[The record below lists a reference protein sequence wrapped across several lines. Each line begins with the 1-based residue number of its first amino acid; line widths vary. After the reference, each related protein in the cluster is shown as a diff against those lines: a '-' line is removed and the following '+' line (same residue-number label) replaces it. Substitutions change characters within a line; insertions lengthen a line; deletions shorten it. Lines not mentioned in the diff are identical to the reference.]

1 MKMKSIMV
9 ISRVPK
15 SGMRITLMGL
25 ISMLKQEVQD
35 IALLKPI
42 VSDKKEYGED
52 IEFFT
57 NYFKLTQDPKNSYG
71 ISVSKI
77 KKEIARDN
85 IEYIYETLLEQY
97 EALLNRYDFV
107 LCEGVQSLELE
118 EFLDFD
124 INFEIAKNLQIP
136 VIEIVNG
143 YQERFETIKENITY
157 IIHQSQKEGVQLLG
171 IFINRVSNDILQKL
185 KDMSVE
191 VPLFLLPEIKELNK
205 PTLLDIIKQTN
216 AKLITTDRGM
226 LERVVE
232 QTKIAT
238 MMLDNY
244 LNYLENGD
252 LIIVSGDRSDIIVGT
267 FVASLSNYYP
277 SITGIILTGGI
288 IPNANISK
296 LLEGTNIPAL
306 PILALHTNTQE
317 SVMLLE
323 SVSPQIT
330 TDSHQKIA
338 LANGIFSEYID
349 LNLLK
354 KHLSLPQPKY
364 MTPIRFTHMLYT
376 KAKLLKS
383 NILLP
388 ESEDERV
395 LRAVDRVL
403 KLGLCDI
410 TFLGDPIEIKRKSTL
425 LGLDLSMATIIN
437 PKKSKYKDEFIEIFY
452 QLRKEKGVVKAMARE
467 LMSRTNY
474 FATMMLYLGY
484 VDGIVSGATHTTR
497 ETIKP
502 AFEIIKTRKGVDIIS
517 SLFFMLVNNR
527 VLVYADC
534 AINPNPSSKELAQIA
549 INSAN
554 IAKSLG
560 IEPKIAMLSYS
571 SGTSGIGED
580 VEKVRTATQ
589 IVKQKEPTLLIEG
602 PIQYDTAIDKKVAHQ
617 KMPNSK
623 VAGEATVFIFP
634 DLNTGNNTYKAVQ
647 RSANAIAI
655 GPILEGLNKPVN
667 DLSRGCLVE
676 DIINTIAITA
686 IQVGA
691 TK

>member
-1 MKMKSIMV
+1 MKIKSIMV

-57 NYFKLTQDPKNSYG
+57 NYFKLTQKPKNSYG

-85 IEYIYETLLEQY
+85 IKNIYETLLEQY

-171 IFINRVSNDILQKL
+171 IFVNRVSNDILQKL

-277 SITGIILTGGI
+277 SITGIIVTGGI

-410 TFLGDPIEIKRKSTL
+410 TFLGDPIEIKHKSTL

-452 QLRKEKGVVKAMARE
+452 QLRKEKRIVKAMARE

-667 DLSRGCLVE
+667 DLSRGCLIE

-686 IQVGA
+686 IQAGA

>member
-1 MKMKSIMV
+1 MKIKSIMV

-57 NYFKLTQDPKNSYG
+57 NYFKLTQKPKNSYG

-85 IEYIYETLLEQY
+85 IKNIYETLLEQY

-171 IFINRVSNDILQKL
+171 IFVNRVSNDILQKL

-277 SITGIILTGGI
+277 SITGIIVTGGI

-410 TFLGDPIEIKRKSTL
+410 TFLGDPIEIKHKSTL

-452 QLRKEKGVVKAMARE
+452 QLRKEKQIVKAMARE

-667 DLSRGCLVE
+667 DLSRGCLIE

-686 IQVGA
+686 IQAGA

>member
-171 IFINRVSNDILQKL
+171 IFVNRVSNDILQKL

>member
-1 MKMKSIMV
+1 MKTKSLMV

-15 SGMRITLMGL
+15 SGMRITLMGI

-42 VSDKKEYGED
+42 VSDRQEYGED

-57 NYFKLTQDPKNSYG
+57 NYFKLIQNPQKSYG
-71 ISVSKI
+71 VSI
-77 KKEIARDN
+77 NRVKKEVARDN
-85 IEYIYETLLEQY
+85 IEYIYETILEQY
-97 EALLNRYDFV
+97 EELLNSYDFV
-107 LCEGVQSLELE
+107 LCEGIQSIELE

-136 VIEIVNG
+136 IVEIING
-143 YQERFETIKENITY
+143 YKEDFDTIEDSIRY
-157 IIHQSQKEGVQLLG
+157 IINQSQKEGVLLLG
-171 IFINRVSNDILQKL
+171 IFINRVSLDIIDRLRNIKL
-185 KDMSVE
+185 DI
-191 VPLFLLPEIKELNK
+191 PLFILPEIEELNR

-216 AKLITTDRGM
+216 AKLITKDKNV
-226 LERVVE
+226 LQRVVK
-232 QTKIAT
+232 QTKVAT

-244 LNYLENGD
+244 LNYLEDGD
-252 LIIVSGDRSDIIVGT
+252 LIIVSGDRSDIIIGT
-267 FVASLSNYYP
+267 FVANLSNHYP
-277 SITGIILTGGI
+277 TITGMVLTGGI
-288 IPNANISK
+288 IPHANISK

-306 PILALHTNTQE
+306 PILALPNNTQE
-317 SVMLLE
+317 SVEILKR
-323 SVSPQIT
+323 VSPQIT
-330 TDSHQKIA
+330 IESYQKIA
-338 LANGIFSEYID
+338 IANGMFEKYID
-349 LNLLK
+349 LNILK

-364 MTPIRFTHMLYT
+364 MTPIRFTHMIYT
-376 KAKLLKS
+376 KAKSLQS

-395 LRAVDRVL
+395 LRAVDIVL
-403 KLGLCDI
+403 KRDLCQI
-410 TFLGDPIEIKRKSTL
+410 TLLGDPQKIENRCNL
-425 LGLDLSMATIIN
+425 LGLDLSKATIIN
-437 PKKSKYKDEFIEIFY
+437 PQKYIYRDEFIEEFY
-452 QLRKEKGVVKAMARE
+452 QLRKDKGVIKAIARE
-467 LMSRTNY
+467 LISRTSY
-474 FATMMLYLGY
+474 FATMMLYMGY

-502 AFEIIKTRKGVDIIS
+502 AFQIIKTKKGVDIIS
-517 SLFFMLVNNR
+517 SVFFMLVNSR
-527 VLVYADC
+527 VLVYGDC

-560 IEPKIAMLSYS
+560 IEPKVAMLSYS
-571 SGTSGIGED
+571 SGTSGVGED
-580 VEKVRTATQ
+580 VEKVREATQ
-589 IVKQKEPTLLIEG
+589 IVKKREPNLLIEG
-602 PIQYDTAIDKKVAHQ
+602 PIQYDSAIDKKVASQ

-623 VAGEATVFIFP
+623 VAGEANIFIFP

-655 GPILEGLNKPVN
+655 GPILEGLNRPVN

-686 IQVGA
+686 IQAGENR
-691 TK
+691 

>member
-1 MKMKSIMV
+1 
-9 ISRVPK
+9 
-15 SGMRITLMGL
+15 MGL

-97 EALLNRYDFV
+97 EVLLNRYDFV

>member
-1 MKMKSIMV
+1 METKSIMV

-42 VSDKKEYGED
+42 VSNRKEYGED
-52 IEFFT
+52 IDFFT

-85 IEYIYETLLEQY
+85 IKNIYETLLEQY

-171 IFINRVSNDILQKL
+171 IFVNRVSNDILQKL

-410 TFLGDPIEIKRKSTL
+410 TFLGDPIEIKHKSTL

-452 QLRKEKGVVKAMARE
+452 QLRKEKRIVKAMARE

-686 IQVGA
+686 IQAGA

>member
-1 MKMKSIMV
+1 MV

>member
-338 LANGIFSEYID
+338 LANGIFSEYIN

>member
-288 IPNANISK
+288 IPNANISI

-388 ESEDERV
+388 ES
-395 LRAVDRVL
+395 
-403 KLGLCDI
+403 
-410 TFLGDPIEIKRKSTL
+410 
-425 LGLDLSMATIIN
+425 
-437 PKKSKYKDEFIEIFY
+437 
-452 QLRKEKGVVKAMARE
+452 
-467 LMSRTNY
+467 
-474 FATMMLYLGY
+474 
-484 VDGIVSGATHTTR
+484 
-497 ETIKP
+497 
-502 AFEIIKTRKGVDIIS
+502 
-517 SLFFMLVNNR
+517 
-527 VLVYADC
+527 
-534 AINPNPSSKELAQIA
+534 
-549 INSAN
+549 
-554 IAKSLG
+554 
-560 IEPKIAMLSYS
+560 
-571 SGTSGIGED
+571 
-580 VEKVRTATQ
+580 
-589 IVKQKEPTLLIEG
+589 
-602 PIQYDTAIDKKVAHQ
+602 
-617 KMPNSK
+617 
-623 VAGEATVFIFP
+623 
-634 DLNTGNNTYKAVQ
+634 
-647 RSANAIAI
+647 
-655 GPILEGLNKPVN
+655 
-667 DLSRGCLVE
+667 
-676 DIINTIAITA
+676 
-686 IQVGA
+686 
-691 TK
+691 

>member
-1 MKMKSIMV
+1 MV

-25 ISMLKQEVQD
+25 ISMLKQEVQH

-42 VSDKKEYGED
+42 VSNTKEYGED
-52 IEFFT
+52 IDFFT
-57 NYFKLTQDPKNSYG
+57 NYFKLKQNPNNSYG
-71 ISVSKI
+71 ISVDRI
-77 KKEIARDN
+77 KKEIAKDK
-85 IEYIYETLLEQY
+85 IEYIYQTLLEQY
-97 EALLNRYDFV
+97 ENLLNGYDFV

-136 VIEIVNG
+136 VIEIING
-143 YQERFETIKENITY
+143 YQERFETIEDNINY
-157 IIHQSQKEGVQLLG
+157 IINQSQKENVQLLG
-171 IFINRVSNDILQKL
+171 IFVNRISKDMLSRL
-185 KDMSVE
+185 KDIDVR
-191 VPLFLLPEIKELNK
+191 VPLFLLPEIEKLNK

-267 FVASLSNYYP
+267 FVANLSNYYP
-277 SITGIILTGGI
+277 SITGIVLTGGI
-288 IPNANISK
+288 IPNANIRK

-317 SVMLLE
+317 SVLLLE
-323 SVSPQIT
+323 KVSPQIT

-338 LANGIFSEYID
+338 LANGVFSEYID

-354 KHLSLPQPKY
+354 RHLSLPQPRY

-376 KAKLLKS
+376 KAKLSKS

-403 KLGLCDI
+403 KLGLCHI
-410 TFLGDPIEIKRKSTL
+410 TLLGDPIEIKNKSNL
-425 LGLDLSMATIIN
+425 LGLDLAMATIIN
-437 PKKSKYKDEFIEIFY
+437 PKKSPYREEFIETFY
-452 QLRKEKGVVKAMARE
+452 NLRKNKGILKAMAQE
-467 LMSRTNY
+467 LMSRTSY
-474 FATMMLYLGY
+474 FATMMLYLGH

-502 AFEIIKTRKGVDIIS
+502 AFEIIKTQKGVNIIS
-517 SLFFMLVNNR
+517 SVFFMLVNNR
-527 VLVYADC
+527 VLVYGDC
-534 AINPNPSSKELAQIA
+534 AINPNPSSQELAQIA

-571 SGTSGIGED
+571 SGNSGIGED
-580 VEKVRTATQ
+580 VERVREATQ

-602 PIQYDTAIDKKVAHQ
+602 PIQYDTAIDKKVANQ

-647 RSANAIAI
+647 RSADAIAI

-686 IQVGA
+686 IQAGD
-691 TK
+691 

>member
-1 MKMKSIMV
+1 MQTKSIMV

-35 IALLKPI
+35 IALLKPV
-42 VSDKKEYGED
+42 VSNRKEYGED

-85 IEYIYETLLEQY
+85 IKNIYETLLEQY

-171 IFINRVSNDILQKL
+171 IFVNRVSNDILQKL